1 MFLLSLVLIAA
12 KCNVN
17 NNQMYKLMLDGQ
29 VLIAAKCNVNPFSFI
44 QNHLENKVLIAAK
57 CNVNIDY
64 INGLGRAEMF

>member
-29 VLIAAKCNVNPFSFI
+29 VLIAAKCNVN
-44 QNHLENKVLIAAK
+44 
-57 CNVNIDY
+57 IDY